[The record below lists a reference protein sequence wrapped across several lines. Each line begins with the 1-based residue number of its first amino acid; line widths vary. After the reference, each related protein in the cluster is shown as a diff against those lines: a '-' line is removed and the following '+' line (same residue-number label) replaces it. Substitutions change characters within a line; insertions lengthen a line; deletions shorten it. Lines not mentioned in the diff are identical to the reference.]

1 MTSSIK
7 CRRALVTGGSGGIGA
22 AICLRLAAD
31 GHHVIVHANRGI
43 EKAQAIAAQIAAD
56 GGSAEAVAFDITDRA
71 ATAAALE
78 ALTEAGAIQILVN
91 NAGIHDDAVFPGMS
105 GDQWDRVIDVSLNG
119 FFNVTQPLT
128 MPMMRTRWGRIVS
141 ISSVAAVAGNRG
153 QVNYSAAKGAL
164 HAASKSLALELA
176 SRGVTV
182 NAVAPGLIATG
193 MIEGS
198 FDADMVKR
206 MVPMQRVGQPKE
218 VADLVAFLASDQ
230 AGYISGQVISI
241 NGAMI

>member
-1 MTSSIK
+1 MNTETIR
-7 CRRALVTGGSGGIGA
+7 RRALVTGGSGGIGA
-22 AICLRLAAD
+22 AICERLATD
-31 GHHVIVHANRGI
+31 GHHVIVHANRGL
-43 EKAQAIAAQIAAD
+43 EKAQALAEQITAT

-78 ALTEAGAIQILVN
+78 ALVEIAPIQILVN
-91 NAGIHDDAVFPGMS
+91 NAGIHDDAVFPGMT
-105 GDQWDRVIDVSLNG
+105 GEQWDRVLDVSLNG

-141 ISSVAAVAGNRG
+141 VSSVAAVAGNRG
-153 QVNYSAAKGAL
+153 QVNYAAAKGAL

-182 NAVAPGLIATG
+182 NVVAPGLIATG

-198 FDADMVKR
+198 FDADAVKR
-206 MVPMQRVGQPKE
+206 MVPMQRVGQPAE
-218 VADLVAFLASDQ
+218 VAHLVAFLASDQ
-230 AGYISGQVISI
+230 AAYISGQVISI

>member
-1 MTSSIK
+1 M
-7 CRRALVTGGSGGIGA
+7 TGGSGGIGA
-22 AICLRLAAD
+22 AICQRLAAD
-31 GHHVIVHANRGI
+31 GHHVIVHANRGL
-43 EKAQAIAAQIAAD
+43 EKAQAIVAQIQAD
-56 GGSAEAVAFDITDRA
+56 GGSAEAVAFDITDRP

-78 ALTEAGAIQILVN
+78 ALVEAGAVQILVN

-105 GDQWDRVIDVSLNG
+105 GEQWDRVLDVSLNG

-193 MIEGS
+193 MIEGT

-206 MVPMQRVGQPKE
+206 MVPMQRVGRPEE
-218 VADLVAFLASDQ
+218 VADLVAFLASER
-230 AGYISGQVISI
+230 ASYISGQVISI

>member
-1 MTSSIK
+1 MNTETK
-7 CRRALVTGGSGGIGA
+7 RRRALVTGGSGGIGA
-22 AICLRLAAD
+22 AICERLAAD
-31 GHHVIVHANRGI
+31 GHHVIVHANRGL
-43 EKAQAIAAQIAAD
+43 EKAQALVEKIHAA

-78 ALTEAGAIQILVN
+78 ALVEAAPIQILVN
-91 NAGIHDDAVFPGMS
+91 NAGIHDDAVFPGMT
-105 GDQWDRVIDVSLNG
+105 GEQWDRVLDVSLNG

-141 ISSVAAVAGNRG
+141 VSSVAAVAGNRG

-182 NAVAPGLIATG
+182 NVVAPGLIATG
-193 MIEGS
+193 MIEGA
-198 FDADMVKR
+198 FDADAVKR
-206 MVPMQRVGQPKE
+206 MVPMQRVGQPAE
-218 VADLVAFLASDQ
+218 VAHLVAFLASDQ

>member
-1 MTSSIK
+1 MTSSTK
-7 CRRALVTGGSGGIGA
+7 SRRALVTGGSGGIGA
-22 AICLRLAAD
+22 AICQRLAAD
-31 GHHVIVHANRGI
+31 GHHVIVHANRGL
-43 EKAQAIAAQIAAD
+43 EKAQAIVAQIQAD
-56 GGSAEAVAFDITDRA
+56 GGSAEAVAFDITDRP

-78 ALTEAGAIQILVN
+78 ALVEAGAVQILVN

-105 GDQWDRVIDVSLNG
+105 GEQWDRVLDVSLNG

-193 MIEGS
+193 MIEGT

-206 MVPMQRVGQPKE
+206 MVPMQRVGRPEE
-218 VADLVAFLASDQ
+218 VADLVAFLASER
-230 AGYISGQVISI
+230 ASYISGQVISI